1 MFEDY
6 EDELLD
12 LEDEEIHFDPNEDM
26 EAYYDFD
33 LLDILEDIDINSQDL
48 SRTEI
53 NTILHQK

>member
-12 LEDEEIHFDPNEDM
+12 LEDEEVRFDPNEDM